1 MLQLIPTLL
10 FALALKT
17 VRCLCHLW
25 HHGQIIETLNA
36 RSHKVITVEP
46 PLSDHL
52 KCQSLGGCHRE
63 LVAYAIFDHIRST
76 FCLINICNCID
87 LPNCLIRWKVNFEQN
102 PILPIEKFPSL
113 VLPRNTIMLQNLIIQ
128 FPLYYLSSSRLREV
142 KTKGKIRT
150 FGLKVVP
157 IVYERWSLI
166 KGPKCSALTGR

>member
-1 MLQLIPTLL
+1 ML